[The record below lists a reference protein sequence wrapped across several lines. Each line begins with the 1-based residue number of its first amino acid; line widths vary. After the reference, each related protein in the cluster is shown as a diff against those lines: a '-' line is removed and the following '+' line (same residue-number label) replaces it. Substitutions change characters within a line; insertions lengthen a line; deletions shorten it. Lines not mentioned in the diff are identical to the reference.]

1 VTKVADDSPA
11 ERAGIVAGDMILRL
25 DAGAIYSIEDLL
37 SEIHNRKIGDKV
49 RRITVYRRG
58 REQTFEA
65 TLSQMP

>member
-1 VTKVADDSPA
+1 
-11 ERAGIVAGDMILRL
+11 MILRL

-37 SEIHNRKIGDKV
+37 SEIHNRKIGDRVK
-49 RRITVYRRG
+49 ITVYRRG